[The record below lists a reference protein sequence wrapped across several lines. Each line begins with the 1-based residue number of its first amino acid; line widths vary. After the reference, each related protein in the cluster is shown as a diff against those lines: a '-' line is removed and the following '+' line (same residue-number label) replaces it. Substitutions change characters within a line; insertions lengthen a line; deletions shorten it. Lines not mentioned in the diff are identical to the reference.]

1 MARAEDIEKI
11 GIVVARKQK
20 AKRYK
25 KDIFENELMA
35 VIRHTS
41 EAVNDRKI
49 RIKRRS
55 NLSAI

>member
-1 MARAEDIEKI
+1 
-11 GIVVARKQK
+11 VVAPKQK

-41 EAVNDRKI
+41 EAASDKKI

-55 NLSAI
+55 NLS